1 METFARVKRI
11 EGAHALVEIDAAA
24 GGCGRCDEPG
34 GCRSSML
41 SHLFH
46 QPCREFE
53 LPNDIGAR
61 EGDRVVV
68 RLGEGGLARWAA
80 LGYLIPL
87 ATTFLGALAG
97 DFASARFSGSASDEL
112 GAALG
117 AAVGLLVGGV
127 FALRLAS
134 RRAGSARPR
143 LAWPNMQR
151 NNEGGYELP

>member
-11 EGAHALVEIDAAA
+11 EGAHALVEIDASG

-34 GCRSSML
+34 GCRSGVL

-46 QPCREFE
+46 KPCREFA
-53 LPNDIGAR
+53 LPNEIGAR

-68 RLGEGGLARWAA
+68 RLGDGKLGRWAA

-87 ATTFLGALAG
+87 ATTLLGALAG
-97 DFASARFSGSASDEL
+97 ETFGGEEL

-117 AAVGLLVGGV
+117 AAFGLLAGGGL
-127 FALRLAS
+127 ALRLVS
-134 RRAGSARPR
+134 RSAALARPR
-143 LAWPNMQR
+143 LAWPSVQR
-151 NNEGGYELP
+151 DGEGGYELP